1 MSSAL
6 QQEPGDGARPA
17 GGTFMFWNRIS
28 GRART
33 SRSAAQGIFSVSPG
47 EARNRIEFFGI
58 TPDDLG
64 TIASW
69 REPCEAALDQL
80 IDDFYAYMFRDPAI
94 KALVLKHSTV
104 ERQRGLVTP
113 YLRSMFSGR
122 IDDAYVAARV
132 RVGKVHDD
140 IDLDSSWYVAMYQV
154 IRLSAHNA
162 VRQAGASA
170 AEVKAF
176 ADAFSKIVQLDI
188 ALVFTALSGSRQRK
202 LDRAH
207 AETKQEHDRATT
219 FLEEIGEMLDAL
231 AAKDLSR
238 RMTRRYDGEYG
249 RLQDQLHAAMDAL
262 QQTLEQVR
270 TASEEVAAAS
280 REITHASGALADA
293 AVEQQRTLDLATESI
308 TQIAGDSR
316 VGSNAASTSHQLG
329 TKAREQADRGAEG
342 STRLGEAMK
351 RIADASQGTA
361 KVIKVIDEIAF
372 QTNLLALNA
381 AVEAARAGDAGRGFA
396 VVAEEVRS
404 LAIRSAEAAKSTAEL
419 IERAV
424 SEAGSG
430 VAVNQEVSASLAGM
444 HQVMDQLAG
453 STSETANASASQL
466 RRVESLREM
475 MDRLAQT
482 GQSTAASSEE
492 SASAAQELSAQAD
505 AMQRL
510 VGQFTLAV
518 REHGRRHMRVA

>member
-202 LDRAH
+202 LDTAH

-238 RMTRRYDGEYG
+238 RMTRRYDG
-249 RLQDQLHAAMDAL
+249 
-262 QQTLEQVR
+262 
-270 TASEEVAAAS
+270 
-280 REITHASGALADA
+280 
-293 AVEQQRTLDLATESI
+293 
-308 TQIAGDSR
+308 
-316 VGSNAASTSHQLG
+316 
-329 TKAREQADRGAEG
+329 
-342 STRLGEAMK
+342 
-351 RIADASQGTA
+351 
-361 KVIKVIDEIAF
+361 
-372 QTNLLALNA
+372 
-381 AVEAARAGDAGRGFA
+381 
-396 VVAEEVRS
+396 
-404 LAIRSAEAAKSTAEL
+404 
-419 IERAV
+419 
-424 SEAGSG
+424 
-430 VAVNQEVSASLAGM
+430 
-444 HQVMDQLAG
+444 
-453 STSETANASASQL
+453 
-466 RRVESLREM
+466 
-475 MDRLAQT
+475 
-482 GQSTAASSEE
+482 
-492 SASAAQELSAQAD
+492 
-505 AMQRL
+505 
-510 VGQFTLAV
+510 
-518 REHGRRHMRVA
+518 